1 MNQKKLLPAIV
12 CLACSVTVAPA
23 AEPARM
29 PLLMPD
35 DFDQMN
41 VVFWRV
47 EPAAPDAENPLLE
60 GDTPWDAGGVMTHG
74 TVLRDPIDGLY
85 KAWIICTPPEEELAE
100 VSTRNHYDR
109 RLCYFESTDGV
120 HWTRPNLPDS
130 ALGDHQA
137 TNVVFDDTDDG
148 GTQYASVNVDPAN
161 RAWPYEMFVYRNM
174 YGRTEPG
181 HTHLHHYRSPNGKTW
196 ELVHGPIKGPFTSD
210 VCFIYPARFLDP
222 DRDGGYVA
230 YYRVGAPDPEAT
242 IPVYE
247 GSGSTT
253 RQLYR
258 AESRDGK
265 EWVDAEKIIMRDE
278 RDHRDTQYMELV
290 PERVPGG
297 YLGVVS
303 IYHPITQ
310 TLNLR
315 LAASR
320 DGRRWWFPD
329 RRPCLDN
336 PPLGEYGSGMIWQ
349 SKSLVAEG
357 ERLYVY
363 YGGMEGLHR
372 PIVDTRGQGF
382 RQIGMDSVLDR
393 PHGFLPFNSA
403 LCRASWRVD
412 RLYALVSAAG
422 GFTVG
427 TAVTKPR
434 RLAGRQLRVN
444 FLTRPPK
451 KSTKPGF
458 DEGYLQVELLDAQGN
473 PLPGFTRD
481 DCPRL
486 KGDHRALVVKW
497 AGGDRAPEQT
507 ARAKFTLKRA
517 FLYGFELGPPPS
529 S

>member
-1 MNQKKLLPAIV
+1 MNRKSLPIIV
-12 CLACSVTVAPA
+12 CLACSAVVAVARA
-23 AEPARM
+23 AEPRRM

-35 DFDQMN
+35 DFDQMH

-47 EPAAPDAENPLLE
+47 EPAVPDAANPLIE

-85 KAWIICTPPEEELAE
+85 KAWIICTPPAEELAE
-100 VSTRNHYDR
+100 VSTRNHYFR
-109 RLCYFESTDGV
+109 RLCYFESPDGV
-120 HWTRPNLPDS
+120 DWTRPKLPDS
-130 ALGDHQA
+130 ALGEHEV

-148 GTQYASVNVDPAN
+148 GTQYASVSVDPAN

-181 HTHLHHYRSPNGKTW
+181 HTHLHQHRSRDGKTW
-196 ELVHGPIKGPFTSD
+196 EPVHGPIKGPFTSD
-210 VCFIYPARFLDP
+210 VCFIYPARSLDP
-222 DRDGGYVA
+222 DGDAGYVA

-247 GSGSTT
+247 GGGTTT
-253 RQLYR
+253 RQLFR
-258 AESRDGK
+258 AESRDGR
-265 EWVDAEKIIMRDE
+265 EWTDAEKIIMRDE

-290 PERVPGG
+290 PQRVPGG

-310 TLNLR
+310 TLDLR

-336 PPLGEYGSGMIWQ
+336 PPLGEYGSGMTWQ
-349 SKSLVAEG
+349 SKNLVAEG
-357 ERLYVY
+357 DRLYVY

-382 RQIGMDSVLDR
+382 RRIGLDTVLDR
-393 PHGFLPFNSA
+393 AHGFLPFNSA
-403 LCRASWRVD
+403 LCRASWRAD

-422 GFTVG
+422 GPTVG
-427 TAVTKPR
+427 MAVTKPR
-434 RLAGRQLRVN
+434 ELAGRPLCVN

-451 KSTKPGF
+451 KSRKPGF
-458 DEGYLQVELLDAQGN
+458 DEGYLQVELLDAEGD

-497 AGGDRAPEQT
+497 TGGDRSPAEA
-507 ARAKFTLKRA
+507 ARVKFYLKRA
-517 FLYGFELGPPPS
+517 FLYGFEARRPS